1 MSRLLGLVGN
11 LGFAAKIG
19 GGFAVVLLLAVVV
32 GGVGTMAIGGLT
44 SQMETS
50 KTATGVMAS
59 LQDVAATRE
68 TFLQSRDAADA
79 EKTRTAVGEL
89 EGELQALKASVA
101 GDEAASGA
109 VSSAIGSVAVMRQQF
124 ASVGDEIARQQQLSS
139 DLAGAIARLGELA
152 NQINGDMQ
160 IVRRDAKRESLRA
173 TATRRKADDIIR
185 FVVSLQEE
193 ALRAQFLFLRSTT
206 STAAGLLEEAVAE
219 ASKLADNAKA
229 LTNARVEGVDQE
241 SVEALATRSA
251 ELQDYFAKLQ
261 DTTSFAEV
269 HKLRREI
276 NVALED
282 IVGKAKQVQTSAY
295 AAIDMVQK
303 EVQARDI
310 DLIKVDLVS
319 TNAGDLSK
327 QALVVK
333 AMTLEF
339 LTGLG
344 TVTPDNVTREIAELS
359 RVAGTLA
366 ASATQFPKVAEKVR
380 TAQGEIE
387 AYRGAFDNMTAS
399 IDAVR
404 EASAALG
411 TVATE
416 MRGKITSL
424 ASEQADRAAT
434 SGAAAFWTIAVTLA
448 VVVGIGVAVAFV
460 LSLAITRPTRRLTE
474 VMGRLAEGDTDV
486 EIAGTERGDEIGA
499 MSRTVEVFRDN
510 ARERA
515 RMRAEQEREQQ
526 QAAARQARVDELIGA
541 FRAQVQE
548 LLSSV
553 GDTAAGMEA
562 TARDLTRIASESA
575 GKAEETTHASGAATQ
590 NVESVATAA
599 EELAAS
605 ISEIARQV
613 GQTTEVVNQ
622 ASQGTRA
629 TNEKVAGLAAAAN
642 KIGEVVTL
650 IQAIAEQTNLLALN
664 ATIEAARA
672 GEAGKG
678 FAVVAAEVKELA
690 NQTSKATE
698 EIGAQIAAIQGS
710 TKEAVEAIAAI
721 TQTMQEVDSYTSAI
735 AAAVEQQGAATN
747 EISRNVQ
754 HAAEGTTS
762 VTANM
767 GQLSNAVAETN
778 ASADMVL
785 VASGDVGDKTR
796 ELRAQ
801 IDRFLS
807 DVAAA

>member
-1 MSRLLGLVGN
+1 MSRLLGLIGN

-19 GGFAVVLLLAVVV
+19 GGFAIVLLLAAVL

-44 SQMETS
+44 QQMDTS
-50 KTATGVMAS
+50 RIATGVVAS
-59 LQDVAATRE
+59 LQEVSAARE
-68 TFLQSRDAADA
+68 TFLQSRQTEDATKMEA
-79 EKTRTAVGEL
+79 EVGALARQL
-89 EGELQALKASVA
+89 EALRASVA
-101 GDEAASGA
+101 GDAAAGRAVDAAIQSVSVMRSNFADVGSEIGRQQELSGELAAS
-109 VSSAIGSVAVMRQQF
+109 
-124 ASVGDEIARQQQLSS
+124 
-139 DLAGAIARLGELA
+139 IARLGDLS

-173 TATRRKADDIIR
+173 AATRRKADDIIR
-185 FVVSLQEE
+185 FVVALREE
-193 ALRAQFLFLRSTT
+193 ALRTQYLFLRSTT
-206 STAAGLLEEAVAE
+206 STTSGLLEEAIAE
-219 ASKLADNAKA
+219 AGKLGDNARA
-229 LTNARVEGVDQE
+229 LTNARVDGVDQA
-241 SVEALATRSA
+241 SVELLAGRAT
-251 ELQDYFAKLQ
+251 ELQEQFTLLAG
-261 DTTSFAEV
+261 TTSFADV
-269 HKLRREI
+269 HRLRAQI
-276 NVALED
+276 NKTLED
-282 IVGKAKQVQTSAY
+282 IVLAAKDVQTSAY
-295 AAIDMVQK
+295 KAIDAVQQ

-310 DLIKVDLVS
+310 ALIKVDLVS
-319 TNAGDLSK
+319 ANASDLSK
-327 QALVVK
+327 QALNVK
-333 AMTLEF
+333 ATTLGF
-339 LTGLG
+339 MSGFG
-344 TVTPDNVTREIAELS
+344 TIEADSVLRDISELS
-359 RVAGTLA
+359 FVAGTLA
-366 ASATQFPKVAEKVR
+366 ASASQFPEVAEKVQL
-380 TAQGEIE
+380 AQAEIDS
-387 AYRGAFDNMTAS
+387 YRNSFENMLNS
-399 IDAVR
+399 LGAVR
-404 EASAALG
+404 TSSGELASVTAD
-411 TVATE
+411 
-416 MRGKITSL
+416 MRRQITSL
-424 ASEQADRAAT
+424 ASEQADRAAN
-434 SGAAAFWTIAVTLA
+434 SGAASFWTIVVTLA
-448 VVVGIGVAVAFV
+448 SVVGLGVAVAIV
-460 LSLAITRPTRRLTE
+460 LSLAITRPTRRLTA

-486 EIAGTERGDEIGA
+486 EIDGTERGDEIGA

-515 RMRAEQEREQQ
+515 RMREEQEREQQ
-526 QAAARQARVDELIGA
+526 AAAARQARVDELIGS

-575 GKAEETTHASGAATQ
+575 GRAEETTRASGAATQ

-605 ISEIARQV
+605 IAEIARQV

-622 ASQGTRA
+622 ATHGTRQ

-698 EIGAQIAAIQGS
+698 EIGAQIAAIQGE

-754 HAAEGTTS
+754 NAAEGTTS
-762 VTANM
+762 VTSNM
-767 GQLSNAVAETN
+767 GELANAVAETN

-785 VASGDVGDKTR
+785 VASGDVGEKTR
-796 ELRAQ
+796 QLRGQ

>member
-1 MSRLLGLVGN
+1 MSRILGLVGN

-19 GGFAVVLLLAVVV
+19 GGFAVVLLLAAVV

-44 SQMETS
+44 NQMETS
-50 KTATGVMAS
+50 KIATGVMAR
-59 LQDVAATRE
+59 LQDVSALRE

-79 EKTRTAVGEL
+79 EATRGAVTGL
-89 EGELQALKASVA
+89 ENELQSLKASVA
-101 GDEAASGA
+101 GDAAASEA
-109 VSSAIGSVAVMRQQF
+109 VSSAVSSVAVMRKDF
-124 ASVGDEIARQQQLSS
+124 ARVGEEISRQQQLSS
-139 DLAGAIARLGELA
+139 DLAGAIGKLGDLA

-173 TATRRKADDIIR
+173 AATRRKADDIIR

-206 STAAGLLEEAVAE
+206 STAAGLLDEAVLE
-219 ASKLADNAKA
+219 ANKLADNARA
-229 LTNARVEGVDQE
+229 LTNARVEGVDQA
-241 SVEALATRSA
+241 SVEALATRSG
-251 ELQDYFAKLQ
+251 ELQGYFTKLQ
-261 DTTSFAEV
+261 DTSSFAEV

-276 NVALED
+276 NVALEE
-282 IVGKAKQVQTSAY
+282 IVGAAKAVQTSAY
-295 AAIDMVQK
+295 TAIDLVQK

-333 AMTLEF
+333 ATTLEF

-344 TVTPDNVTREIAELS
+344 TVVPDNVAREIAELS

-366 ASATQFPKVAEKVR
+366 ASATQFPKVAETVKL
-380 TAQGEIE
+380 AQQEIE
-387 AYRGAFDNMTAS
+387 SYRGAFDNMTAS

-404 EASAALG
+404 LSSSELGKVAS
-411 TVATE
+411 E

-424 ASEQADRAAT
+424 ASDQADRAAT
-434 SGAAAFWTIAVTLA
+434 SGAASFWTIAITL
-448 VVVGIGVAVAFV
+448 VIVVGLGIAVAFV
-460 LSLAITRPTRRLTE
+460 LSLAITRPTRRLTD

-515 RMRAEQEREQQ
+515 RMREEQEREQRE
-526 QAAARQARVDELIGA
+526 AAARQTRVDELIGA

-562 TARDLTRIASESA
+562 TARDLTRIAGESA

-622 ASQGTRA
+622 ASHGTRQ

-710 TKEAVEAIAAI
+710 TKEAVEAIGAI

-767 GQLSNAVAETN
+767 GQLSSAVAETN

-785 VASGDVGDKTR
+785 VASSDVGDKTR
-796 ELRAQ
+796 ELRTQ
-801 IDRFLS
+801 IDRFLA

>member
-1 MSRLLGLVGN
+1 MSRILGLVGN

-19 GGFAVVLLLAVVV
+19 GGFAVVLLLAAVV

-44 SQMETS
+44 NQMETS
-50 KTATGVMAS
+50 KIATGVMAR
-59 LQDVAATRE
+59 LQDVSALRE

-79 EKTRTAVGEL
+79 EATRDAVSDL
-89 EGELQALKASVA
+89 ESELQALKASVA
-101 GDEAASGA
+101 SDEAASRA
-109 VSSAIGSVAVMRQQF
+109 VSAAVASVSVMREDF
-124 ASVGDEIARQQQLSS
+124 AKVGEEIARQQQLSN
-139 DLAGAIARLGELA
+139 DLAGAIGKLGDLA
-152 NQINGDMQ
+152 SQINSDMQ

-173 TATRRKADDIIR
+173 AATRRKADDIIR

-206 STAAGLLEEAVAE
+206 STAANLLDEAVLE
-219 ASKLADNAKA
+219 ANKLADNARA
-229 LTNARVEGVDQE
+229 LTNARVDGVDQK
-241 SVEALATRSA
+241 SVEALAARSG
-251 ELQDYFAKLQ
+251 ELQGYFTRLQ
-261 DTTSFAEV
+261 ETSSFAEV

-276 NVALED
+276 NVALEE
-282 IVGKAKQVQTSAY
+282 IVGASKAVQTSAY
-295 AAIDMVQK
+295 SAIDLVQK

-333 AMTLEF
+333 ATTLEF

-344 TVTPDNVTREIAELS
+344 TVTPDNVARGIAELS

-366 ASATQFPKVAEKVR
+366 ASANQFPKVAETVKL
-380 TAQGEIE
+380 AQQEIE
-387 AYRGAFDNMTAS
+387 SYRGAFDNMTAS
-399 IDAVR
+399 IEAVR
-404 EASAALG
+404 LSSSELSNVAS
-411 TVATE
+411 E
-416 MRGKITSL
+416 MRSKITSL
-424 ASEQADRAAT
+424 ASEQADKAAS
-434 SGAAAFWTIAVTLA
+434 SGAASFWTIAVTL
-448 VVVGIGVAVAFV
+448 VTVVGLGIAVAFV
-460 LSLAITRPTRRLTE
+460 LSLAITRPTRRLTD

-515 RMRAEQEREQQ
+515 RMREEQEREQK
-526 QAAARQARVDELIGA
+526 AAAVRQARVDELIGA

-575 GKAEETTHASGAATQ
+575 GKAEETTHASGAATS

-622 ASQGTRA
+622 ASHGTRQ

-710 TKEAVEAIAAI
+710 TKEAVEAIGAI

-754 HAAEGTTS
+754 HAAAGTTA

-767 GQLSNAVAETN
+767 GQLSSAVAETN

-796 ELRAQ
+796 ELRTQ
-801 IDRFLS
+801 IDRFLA